1 VAFLQLQVKG
11 TPMRVLATAAIITA
25 AALPAAAETTVAGSG
40 DRTLVWIDTATATVH
55 ATISGL
61 IQQTAP

>member
-1 VAFLQLQVKG
+1 
-11 TPMRVLATAAIITA
+11 MRVLATAAIITA